1 MMTLV
6 SGGQRAQVGVS
17 QWAVCSFCRPPIHGH
32 RSQDCLSVI
41 IRMIIVIT
49 IIIIITR
56 PKPAYGRQGLA
67 GFWGQD
73 TDQAGSFWGVLNV
86 SLRAYGAQLGF
97 KPTRKM
103 KNHKKQP
110 GITKHLHGTM
120 NNQNNYLEPKITIKV
135 PSVIM
140 KNQPE
145 TLKDH
150 KNRPGKIEN

>member
-1 MMTLV
+1 MK
-6 SGGQRAQVGVS
+6 REK
-17 QWAVCSFCRPPIHGH
+17 AVKRKEALEHAK
-32 RSQDCLSVI
+32 REEEEARLAEVVI
-41 IRMIIVIT
+41 ILNIT
-49 IIIIITR
+49 IIITR

-120 NNQNNYLEPKITIKV
+120 NNHSNYLEPKITIKFHLL
-135 PSVIM
+135 S
-140 KNQPE
+140 
-145 TLKDH
+145 
-150 KNRPGKIEN
+150 

>member
-1 MMTLV
+1 MD
-6 SGGQRAQVGVS
+6 SPQVWLDKS
-17 QWAVCSFCRPPIHGH
+17 LARKRPFPLLAPAVQSNPGIVI
-32 RSQDCLSVI
+32 LIINII
-41 IRMIIVIT
+41 IRIIIVI
-49 IIIIITR
+49 ISTR

-120 NNQNNYLEPKITIKV
+120 NNHSNYLEPKITIKFH
-135 PSVIM
+135 
-140 KNQPE
+140 
-145 TLKDH
+145 L
-150 KNRPGKIEN
+150 

>member
-1 MMTLV
+1 MLEV
-6 SGGQRAQVGVS
+6 EAGVASGCTAQKK
-17 QWAVCSFCRPPIHGH
+17 
-32 RSQDCLSVI
+32 RSELLLNI
-41 IRMIIVIT
+41 INFIKSINIVDIINIMDITNVNNIKINILT
-49 IIIIITR
+49 IIFININIMNTR

-120 NNQNNYLEPKITIKV
+120 NNPNNYLEPKITIKFH
-135 PSVIM
+135 
-140 KNQPE
+140 
-145 TLKDH
+145 L
-150 KNRPGKIEN
+150 